1 MKQRTLK
8 TAAQISGIGIHTGK
22 TVQLTLHPAPVDTGI
37 IFRRID
43 MQPVVNIPAISKYVG
58 DTRLNT
64 SLAKDGVLV
73 ATIEHMLSAMAG
85 IGIDNAYV
93 DITAAE
99 MPVMDGSAQPFV
111 NLIHTAGIEQQQA
124 PKKFLRI
131 IRAIKVNDGNKFV
144 SLEPFEGFKFSLTI
158 DFDHPVI
165 RASSQ
170 TASIDLATA
179 SFANEISH
187 ARTFGFL
194 SDYEQLRKHN
204 LGLGA
209 SLENTLVLD
218 GQQIL
223 NLEGL
228 RYADEFVR
236 HKILDAVGDLY
247 LLGHNVIGAF
257 TGYKSGHA
265 LNHQLRETVL
275 ADSSAW
281 EIVSLGELA
290 ALSFV

>member
-8 TAAQISGIGIHTGK
+8 TTTQISGIGVHSGK
-22 TVQLTLHPAPVDTGI
+22 TVQLTLHPAPLDTGI

-43 MQPVVNIPAISKYVG
+43 IHPAVNIPAISKYVS

-64 SLAKDGVLV
+64 CLAKDGAMVFTV
-73 ATIEHMLSAMAG
+73 EHVLSAFAG
-85 IGIDNAYV
+85 MGVDNAYV
-93 DITAAE
+93 DVTAAE

-111 NLIHTAGIEQQQA
+111 HLIRAAGIEQQEA

-131 IRAIKVNDGNKFV
+131 KRPIKINDGDKFV
-144 SLEPFEGFKFSLTI
+144 SIEPFEGFKFSLTV
-158 DFDHPVI
+158 DFDHPVF
-165 RASSQ
+165 RSSSQ
-170 TASIDLATA
+170 TASIDLATT
-179 SFANEISH
+179 SFADEISY

-218 GQQIL
+218 EQQVL
-223 NLEGL
+223 NPEGL

-247 LLGHNVIGAF
+247 LLGHNFIGAF
-257 TGYKSGHA
+257 TGYKSGHK
-265 LNHQLRETVL
+265 LNHQLREAVL

-281 EIVSLGELA
+281 EIVSKELLA
-290 ALSFV
+290 TSFA